1 MLSFPGPRTVE
12 LGPDVPSVCQ
22 QRTICLDGEW
32 MPLPETHHEFCRAHA
47 SKSFQREHQPRA
59 EEGPFSPQQPLNPPP
74 WCWNVEESAWC
85 PSINLGKSPGK
96 QRSWQPAPLSSPL
109 HIPSS
114 ISSLCWVSHETL
126 FSEPQMASS
135 QSLIR
140 QLCLPPSPQ
149 AFSFLTWFPRKGLS
163 LSIFLPLCF
172 SLSVSVSLSVP
183 YSF

>member
-1 MLSFPGPRTVE
+1 MSLLSASKGLSAWMVNGCLSRKPTMSFVGLMRQRASRGSIR
-12 LGPDVPSVCQ
+12 LGP
-22 QRTICLDGEW
+22 
-32 MPLPETHHEFCRAHA
+32 
-47 SKSFQREHQPRA
+47 
-59 EEGPFSPQQPLNPPP
+59 EEGPFSPQQPLSPPP

-135 QSLIR
+135 QSLTR